1 MTVDE
6 AKKILLAAQLSPL
19 ERNALQFLI
28 LELDSHCE
36 DLPDEIWRDIADYG
50 GKYQVSNFA
59 RVRSLYRGKTKLI
72 KPDIIHT
79 GYLRVTLYKDGKT
92 KSHYV
97 HVLVAKAFVPNPEGK
112 RQVNHIS
119 GDKANNR
126 VENLEWTTGS
136 ENQKHA
142 YSTGLHPSGCNR
154 PNAKLTAEQVREIRR
169 DCVPGDPERGFKPF
183 ARKFNVSNETIK
195 KVYYRETYKNVE

>member
-1 MTVDE
+1 MNLIE
-6 AKKILLAAQLSPL
+6 AKKILLAADLDPTVREAINVLSSD
-19 ERNALQFLI
+19 
-28 LELDSHCE
+28 LDFQN
-36 DLPDEIWRDIADYG
+36 LPGEEWRDVVGYEG
-50 GKYQVSNFA
+50 YYQVSNLG
-59 RVRSLYRGKTKLI
+59 RVRSFRHSKI
-72 KPDIIHT
+72 KILNPDLSKA
-79 GYLRVTLYKDGKT
+79 GYLRASL
-92 KSHYV
+92 KSRKCFV
-97 HVLVAKAFVPNPEGK
+97 HVLVAQAFIPNPEGK